1 MSYYYDYYIGY
12 KHDGKIYPM
21 GVYDAKGKLHSVFCN
36 SRSFASDLH
45 ESFNSVKD
53 DEISDE
59 LRKEFEYDG
68 WDGKKTMGIVK
79 WLPVKELP
87 SGDYVK
93 KGYFLI
99 EDVKAYEG
107 NRDWFDG
114 FYDTV
119 SPTVYAAL
127 LDKELKFGKNQPK
140 KDAEGNEY
148 IEHNASD
155 YMFYAYP
162 DYHSKEY
169 EAFILRETVDSMW
182 SSELPEGSEWVII
195 ETEG

>member
-12 KHDGKIYPM
+12 KHNGKIYPM
-21 GVYDAKGKLHSVFCN
+21 GVYDANGKLHSVVCN

-45 ESFNSVKD
+45 ESFNSIKD

-99 EDVKAYEG
+99 EDVKAYEE
-107 NRDWFDG
+107 NRDWFEG
-114 FYDTV
+114 FYDV
-119 SPTVYAAL
+119 ISPQVYVAL
-127 LDKELKFGKNQPK
+127 LERELKFGKNQPK
-140 KDAEGNEY
+140 KDIEGEEY
-148 IEHNASD
+148 TDPNASD

-169 EAFILRETVDSMW
+169 EAFILREIVDSMW
-182 SSELPEGSEWVII
+182 SSELPEGAEWVII